1 MSSHSNAPVRSCVFS
16 PCGEMVAS
24 CGDDGRVSVSLVFN
38 GETEQCMQALPGTR
52 LNHVCYANDGQLI
65 VAVGSNAQAW
75 LWPAS
80 GGPSEQTTRHA
91 TRLPCPK
98 ASSDCNFNKC
108 SVLKDGTVLGACAT
122 DGSLWLWAIGTAKHL
137 LTIQADNVSV
147 DSCCLVPGSPRM
159 ASVADGVL
167 RVWDVSQAFQQA
179 STRSAVQ
186 SKPKARQQPKQWKPV
201 VRDDTSTTEW
211 KGNNFNLI
219 ADLYKER
226 ARVSG
231 LVAEFDN
238 MSLQVM
244 QHAQAA
250 EAAVKSE
257 FKQLGQGSKG
267 QSSNTSPQNALMQQL
282 AADIQRAL
290 ENPNTS
296 SDVLQ
301 GLLRSSSGC
310 LSSMSGSNSGARVL
324 SDAATMVASSSRK
337 QSNKQKGQEQQARR
351 SNTQVNDEWAPA
363 AAQSKAQYSRAAQAS
378 QGPPE
383 APPEFEARGNGSHS
397 LKLAWVST
405 RT

>member
-1 MSSHSNAPVRSCVFS
+1 
-16 PCGEMVAS
+16 MVAS

-122 DGSLWLWAIGTAKHL
+122 DGSLWLWAIGSAKHL
-137 LTIQADNVSV
+137 LTIQADNASV

-211 KGNNFNLI
+211 KGKNFNLI

-244 QHAQAA
+244 QHSQAA

-267 QSSNTSPQNALMQQL
+267 KSSNNSPQNALMQQL